1 MKIILDFRKYD
12 GVVGGVEQGALQIA
26 LNATEQEHEVLLVC
40 KEKRLEQV
48 RGLLGAR
55 PGIQVVP
62 VPVVSHAISRENAEL
77 DSGFFQELARREGA
91 DLIHFFY
98 NWSFPKRK
106 LVPCILT
113 VHDVIP
119 FTFREAMGFFR
130 NHFVYRRAI
139 RKACSLNDMIAT
151 VSEFSRGDIAEKVGV
166 PIEKISVVPN
176 GLRKPDAPDPVLKA
190 ELERRFG
197 LEHGFVLNV
206 GGIHE
211 RKNIPRLV
219 AAFAK
224 LARDEQYAGQLVI
237 TGSISGAPY
246 QERMKKI
253 CDAEVRAAGLT
264 GRVVFTDFIA
274 DRELDSLLD
283 MASVFVYPSHYEG
296 FGIPILEAMRAG
308 VPVVTSNV
316 TAMPEVAGDSALL
329 VNPMSTDEIAAG
341 ISRVL
346 NDKQLRERLISSGK
360 ERASAYSWKRNCSEY
375 LDLYGRVVN
384 LCRDGGQS

>member
-26 LNATEQEHEVLLVC
+26 LNATAQDHEVKLVC
-40 KEKRLEQV
+40 KEKRFEQV
-48 RGLLGAR
+48 RGLLGDR
-55 PGIQVVP
+55 PGVEVIP
-62 VPVVSHAISRENAEL
+62 VPVVSHAISRENAAL

-98 NWSFPKRK
+98 NWSFPERK
-106 LVPCILT
+106 SVPCILT

-130 NHFVYRRAI
+130 NYFVYKRAI
-139 RKACSLNDMIAT
+139 RRACRLNDRIAT
-151 VSEFSRGDIAEKVGV
+151 VSEFSRRDIAEKVGV

-176 GLRKPDAPDPVLKA
+176 GLRTPDAPDPVLKA
-190 ELERRFG
+190 ELERKFG
-197 LEHGFVLNV
+197 LEQGFVLNV

-219 AAFAK
+219 AAFAM
-224 LARDEQYAGQLVI
+224 LARNGQYPGRLII
-237 TGSISGAPY
+237 TGSVSGAPY

-253 CDAEVRAAGLT
+253 CDAAVREAGLT
-264 GRVVFTDFIA
+264 GRVVFTGFIA

-283 MASVFVYPSHYEG
+283 MASAFVYPSHYEG

-308 VPVVTSNV
+308 VPVVTSSV
-316 TAMPEVAGDSALL
+316 TAMPEVAGDAALL
-329 VNPMSTDEIAAG
+329 VNPMDTDAIASG
-341 ISRVL
+341 ISRAL
-346 NDKQLRERLISSGK
+346 NDGPLRERLIRAGK
-360 ERASAYSWKRNCSEY
+360 ERASSYSWKRNCSEY
-375 LDLYGRVVN
+375 LDLYGRLIN
-384 LCRDGGQS
+384 SCRDGGQF